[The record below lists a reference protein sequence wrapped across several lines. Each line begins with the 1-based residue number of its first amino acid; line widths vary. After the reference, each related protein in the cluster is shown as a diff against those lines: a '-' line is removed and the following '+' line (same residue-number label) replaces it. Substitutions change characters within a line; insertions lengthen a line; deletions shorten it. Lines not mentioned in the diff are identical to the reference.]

1 MDVFLPLLSVMAAVA
16 DHCGLVE
23 VVVVALQAS
32 G

>member
-1 MDVFLPLLSVMAAVA
+1 MDVFLPLLSVMAV